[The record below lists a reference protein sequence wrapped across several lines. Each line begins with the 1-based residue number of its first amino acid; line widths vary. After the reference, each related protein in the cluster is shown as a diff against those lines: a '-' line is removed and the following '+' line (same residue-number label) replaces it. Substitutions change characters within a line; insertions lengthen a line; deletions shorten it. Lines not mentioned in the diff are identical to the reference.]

1 MAPLLAGGDTESS
14 EMRQPTGDGAA
25 RVEEPC
31 RGAAGL
37 LERVGHRGFD
47 VFGVEQRCVGGRVD
61 CAPEAREQLS
71 ERPFVAERHAPHQ
84 RAIGGPVRAFAI

>member
-1 MAPLLAGGDTESS
+1 MAPLLAGGDTESG

-25 RVEEPC
+25 RVEEPG

-37 LERVGHRGFD
+37 LERVGDSRFD
-47 VFGVEQRCVGGRVD
+47 VFRVEQRRVGGRVNG
-61 CAPEAREQLS
+61 AAEAREQLS
-71 ERPFVAERHAPHQ
+71 ERAFVAERHAPHQ